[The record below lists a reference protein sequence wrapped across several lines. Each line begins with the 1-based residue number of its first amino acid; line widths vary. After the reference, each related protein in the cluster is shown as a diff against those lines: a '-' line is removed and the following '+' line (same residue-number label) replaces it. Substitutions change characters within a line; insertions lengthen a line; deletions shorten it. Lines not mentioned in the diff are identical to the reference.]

1 MYEYN
6 IVYDN
11 TQLLLHHT
19 PWAEQGDKMDQG
31 RIEKIKAWVDHG
43 IKSGRAIVYPAGT
56 HKLPEPL
63 QGFDDRLNACRCIGE
78 LEGFANRRQFDPTLP
93 RWTEEQRAAIITRK
107 VGMLNVVKRKRK

>member
-1 MYEYN
+1 M
-6 IVYDN
+6 VQD
-11 TQLLLHHT
+11 
-19 PWAEQGDKMDQG
+19 

-43 IKSGRAIVYPAGT
+43 IKSGRAIVHSAGT
-56 HKLPEPL
+56 HKPRRL

-93 RWTEEQRAAIITRK
+93 RWTTEQRAAIITRK